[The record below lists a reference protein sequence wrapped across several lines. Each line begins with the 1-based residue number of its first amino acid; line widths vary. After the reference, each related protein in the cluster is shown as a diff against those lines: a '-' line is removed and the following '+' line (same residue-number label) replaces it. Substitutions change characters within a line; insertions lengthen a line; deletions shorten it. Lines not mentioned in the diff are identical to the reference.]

1 MYMKKFG
8 KCLAISIVSLAPF
21 TPIFQDQPTS
31 VIVEAEQISPKEH
44 AEQVL
49 NELNGLYPGQIFPT
63 RILMED
69 SPVYLAVS
77 TSDPA
82 DRANFDIY
90 YYAEESPIPL
100 NDQQLND
107 LEPIASFRRV
117 VYEDA
122 ETAQKAVKQIIN
134 ENGEPV
140 DLGYGITGYQSGTA
154 GSKYLTWQ
162 EGNWSFNIQ
171 SLNQNEDDPISLAQE
186 IVQYLEKIALPAPEV
201 VGQINLRMASSTFHD
216 NVAAWQEGNVV
227 YITSHADPM
236 TLIQMTGSI
245 TNPTEQ

>member
-21 TPIFQDQPTS
+21 TPIFQNQATS
-31 VIVEAEQISPKEH
+31 AIVEAEQISPKEH

-49 NELNGLYPGQIFPT
+49 NELYGLYPGQTFPT
-63 RILMED
+63 QILMED
-69 SPVYLAVS
+69 SPVYLAVA
-77 TSDPA
+77 TTDPT
-82 DRANFDIY
+82 DRDNFNIY
-90 YYAEESPIPL
+90 YYAEESPISV
-100 NDQQLND
+100 NDQKLNE
-107 LEPIASFRRV
+107 LEPIAAFQRV

-122 ETAQKAVKQIIN
+122 DTAQKAVKQIIH

-140 DLGYGITGYQSGTA
+140 DLGYGITGYMSGAA
-154 GSKYLTWQ
+154 GSLYLSWQ

-171 SLNQNEDDPISLAQE
+171 ARNQGENDPISLAQE
-186 IVQYLEKIALPAPEV
+186 IVQYLEEVALPAPEM
-201 VGQINLRMASSTFHD
+201 VGQINLRMTSSTYQD

-227 YITSHADPM
+227 YIASHADPL